1 MRLFFTGFLLLAAL
15 VMSACRQDMH
25 DQPKYKPLAA
35 TDFFGDGRS
44 ARPLIAGTVAR
55 GEARE
60 DSLLYTGRVNGALGT
75 VFPFPVT
82 LDVLK
87 RGRGRFDIYC
97 TPCHDRTGGGDG
109 MVVQR
114 GFQRPPSFHIERLRQ
129 APIGH
134 FVDVMTSGFGV
145 MQDYAAQV
153 SPDDRWAIAAYIRA
167 LQRSRQATLAEVP
180 PDKREM
186 LEKGAE

>member
-25 DQPKYKPLAA
+25 DQPRYKPLAA

-55 GEARE
+55 GDARE
-60 DSLLYTGRVNGALGT
+60 DSLLYTGRVNGQLGT

-82 LDVLK
+82 MDVLK
-87 RGRGRFDIYC
+87 RGRGRYDIYC
-97 TPCHDRTGGGDG
+97 APCHDRTGSGDG

-153 SPDDRWAIAAYIRA
+153 SPDDRWAIAAYVRA
-167 LQRSRQATLAEVP
+167 LQRSRHATVAEVP
-180 PDKREM
+180 ADKREM
-186 LEKGAE
+186 LEEGAE